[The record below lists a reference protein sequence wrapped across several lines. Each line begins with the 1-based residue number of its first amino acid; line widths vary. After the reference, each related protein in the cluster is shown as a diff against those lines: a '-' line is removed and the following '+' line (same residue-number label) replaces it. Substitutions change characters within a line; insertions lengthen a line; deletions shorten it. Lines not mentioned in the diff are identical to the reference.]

1 MTIQLSPKVDA
12 CKSNIEII
20 WTLIF
25 EWYVVRSGS
34 KNGHQNGLMC
44 LKEIGLRT
52 RNMLIILGSIVNMI
66 GGDVCDHLMSMRFFT
81 VII

>member
-1 MTIQLSPKVDA
+1 MLIAAHLTRRYNFHLPNVDA
-12 CKSNIEII
+12 YISNIEII

-34 KNGHQNGLMC
+34 KNGHQKGLMC

-52 RNMLIILGSIVNMI
+52 QNMLTILQSIVNMI
-66 GGDVCDHLMSMRFFT
+66 GGTCVT
-81 VII
+81 T